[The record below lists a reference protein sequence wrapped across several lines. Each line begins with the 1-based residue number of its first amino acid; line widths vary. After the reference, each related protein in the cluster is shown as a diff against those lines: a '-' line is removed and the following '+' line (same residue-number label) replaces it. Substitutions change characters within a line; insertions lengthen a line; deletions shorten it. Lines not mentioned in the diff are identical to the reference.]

1 MTIITSGIKTG
12 LIALFVLLLSVI
24 SGVTKAEFR
33 FDSLPWNNDQGEQIF
48 PNSITGELRVVSLFY
63 TDCPNTCN
71 LTIEKFKQL
80 EKVLHSRDISA
91 NFILM
96 SLDPKDDTPSA
107 LNAYRIERGLVKN
120 NWYFLS
126 STEQQVGAVAKRL
139 GYQFTRLDDH
149 VFHRMK
155 IFIVDSEDSIVDVVK
170 MGTDIEL
177 LSILSERK

>member
-1 MTIITSGIKTG
+1 MTINTGGIKKS
-12 LIALFVLLLSVI
+12 LIILFLVAFSSV
-24 SGVTKAEFR
+24 SSASNLEFK
-33 FDSLPWNNDQGEQIF
+33 FNSELWNNDYGEQF
-48 PNSITGELRVVSLFY
+48 LHNSISGEVQVVSLFY

-80 EKVLHSRDISA
+80 EKVLLSRNISA

-96 SLDPKDDTPSA
+96 SLDPNNDTPSA
-107 LNAYRIERGLVKN
+107 LKAYRIKHGLVN
-120 NWYFLS
+120 RNWHLLT
-126 STEQQVGAVAKRL
+126 STEQQVGAVAKKL

-177 LSILSERK
+177 LSILSEKK